1 MRESPPCV
9 WLAGIA
15 GTAYNGRC
23 ADAELEDFVV
33 PPTNV
38 AAYSNALV
46 VLGTAGVVVPM
57 VRRWGL
63 SPVLGYLGAG
73 AVLGPLGLGSIS
85 NAFPGLSWFT
95 ISDAQN
101 VAGIAEL
108 GIVFLLFLIGLEL
121 SFPRLSSMHRLVV
134 GLGGSQVLLTSALIA
149 GAAVAAGKN
158 PPEAIVLG
166 ASLSLS
172 STAIVLELLSNQERL
187 TTGVGRAS
195 FSILLAQDLAVIP
208 ILLFVSILA
217 ARSGGSVLAS
227 LASALLQAA
236 AAVIVIVIF
245 GRVLLRPL
253 FRLVATAGSSELFI
267 AAVLFVIVAAGVI
280 AGQSGLSMALGAFL
294 AGLLLAETEYRKA
307 IETTVAPFKGLL
319 LGIFF
324 FTVGMN
330 VDFRE
335 LLREPLWFLGGVV
348 SLIAVKSLLLI
359 GLGRLFRL
367 SWPVATETGL
377 LLGPGGEF
385 AFVGIG
391 MASATGLIEARLASF
406 TLAVTS
412 VTMALTPLL
421 SFAARS
427 LTARLTSGKAVDAEL
442 IARPAGGQQHAI
454 VVGYGRVGKVVC
466 ALLREHGISYIAADS
481 DALTVSRDRRD
492 GHDVYYG
499 DAADPRFLETCGL
512 AQAAGVIIT
521 IHSVSVIDEVVEH
534 VRAMRPDILIVSRA
548 RDADHARHLYS
559 LGATDAV
566 PETIEASLQLSEA
579 ALVGLGIAT
588 GRAIASIHEKRDE
601 IRRALQEAARRGRT
615 RRNSFGE
622 SQDPQEPGCGLAVVR
637 HAGDV
642 GGDASV
648 ALRPAGE
655 VKHDRQW
662 GRPRGCEPRRRTTH
676 VRQGAQ
682 EIGEPILYRGGT

>member
-1 MRESPPCV
+1 MGRGNRADRLQLANWLVESGDLV
-9 WLAGIA
+9 VSSANMAG
-15 GTAYNGRC
+15 YN
-23 ADAELEDFVV
+23 D
-33 PPTNV
+33 
-38 AAYSNALV
+38 ALV

-73 AVLGPLGLGSIS
+73 AILGPLGLGSIS
-85 NAFPGLSWFT
+85 NAFPALSWFT
-95 ISDAQN
+95 INDAQN

-108 GIVFLLFLIGLEL
+108 GIIFLLFLIGLEL
-121 SFPRLSSMHRLVV
+121 SFPRLSAMRRLVI

-149 GAAVAAGKN
+149 GAALAVGKN
-158 PPEAIVLG
+158 PSEAIVLG
-166 ASLSLS
+166 VSLSLS
-172 STAIVLELLSNQERL
+172 STAIVLELLSNQQRL
-187 TTGVGRAS
+187 TTSVGRAS
-195 FSILLAQDLAVIP
+195 FSVLLAQDLAVIP
-208 ILLFVSILA
+208 VLLFVSILA

-236 AAVIVIVIF
+236 VAVTVIVVF

-253 FRLVATAGSSELFI
+253 FRLVATARSSELFI

-280 AGQSGLSMALGAFL
+280 ADQAGLSMALGAFV

-307 IETTVAPFKGLL
+307 IEATMAPFKGLL
-319 LGIFF
+319 LGVFF

-330 VDFRE
+330 IDFRE
-335 LLREPLWFLGGVV
+335 LVREPLLLLGGVV
-348 SLIAVKSLLLI
+348 SLIALKSLLLI
-359 GLGRLFRL
+359 GLAKLFRL

-385 AFVGIG
+385 AFVSIG
-391 MASATGLIEARLASF
+391 TAAAAGLIEVPLARF

-421 SFAARS
+421 SICARQLAAQ
-427 LTARLTSGKAVDAEL
+427 LTAAKADDPELT
-442 IARPAGGQQHAI
+442 ARPAGGQKHAI

-466 ALLREHGISYIAADS
+466 ALLRQHGISYIAADS
-481 DALTVSRDRRD
+481 DALTVTRDRRE

-499 DAADPRFLETCGL
+499 NAADPRFLESCGL
-512 AQAAGVIIT
+512 ATAAGVIIT
-521 IHSVSVIDEVVEH
+521 IHSVGVIDDVVEH

-579 ALVGLGIAT
+579 ALVGLGVAT
-588 GRAIASIHEKRDE
+588 GLAIASIHEKRDE
-601 IRRALQEAARRGRT
+601 IRHALQQAAQDAGR
-615 RRNSFGE
+615 E
-622 SQDPQEPGCGLAVVR
+622 KI
-637 HAGDV
+637 H
-642 GGDASV
+642 SV
-648 ALRPAGE
+648 KA
-655 VKHDRQW
+655 KTD
-662 GRPRGCEPRRRTTH
+662 
-676 VRQGAQ
+676 GAA
-682 EIGEPILYRGGT
+682 

>member
-1 MRESPPCV
+1 MGRGNRADRLQLANWLVESGDLV
-9 WLAGIA
+9 VSSANMAG
-15 GTAYNGRC
+15 
-23 ADAELEDFVV
+23 
-33 PPTNV
+33 
-38 AAYSNALV
+38 YSDALV

-73 AVLGPLGLGSIS
+73 AILGPLGLGSIS
-85 NAFPGLSWFT
+85 NAFPALSWFT
-95 ISDAQN
+95 INDAQN

-108 GIVFLLFLIGLEL
+108 GIIFLLFLIGLEL
-121 SFPRLSSMHRLVV
+121 SFPRLSAMRRLVI

-149 GAAVAAGKN
+149 GAALAVGKN
-158 PPEAIVLG
+158 PSEAIVLG
-166 ASLSLS
+166 VSLSLS
-172 STAIVLELLSNQERL
+172 STAIVLELLSNQQRL
-187 TTGVGRAS
+187 TTSVGRAS
-195 FSILLAQDLAVIP
+195 FSVLLAQDLAVIP
-208 ILLFVSILA
+208 VLLFVSILA

-236 AAVIVIVIF
+236 VAVTVIVVF

-253 FRLVATAGSSELFI
+253 FRLVATARSSELFI

-280 AGQSGLSMALGAFL
+280 ADQAGLSMALGAFV

-307 IETTVAPFKGLL
+307 IEATMAPFKGLL
-319 LGIFF
+319 LGVFF

-330 VDFRE
+330 IDFRE
-335 LLREPLWFLGGVV
+335 LVREPLLLLGGVV
-348 SLIAVKSLLLI
+348 SLIALKSLLLI
-359 GLGRLFRL
+359 GLAKLFRL

-385 AFVGIG
+385 AFVSIG
-391 MASATGLIEARLASF
+391 TAAAAGLIEVPLARF

-421 SFAARS
+421 SICARQLAAQ
-427 LTARLTSGKAVDAEL
+427 LTAGKAVDPEL
-442 IARPAGGQQHAI
+442 TARPAGGQKHAI

-466 ALLREHGISYIAADS
+466 ALLRQHGISYIAADS
-481 DALTVSRDRRD
+481 DALTVTRDRRE

-499 DAADPRFLETCGL
+499 NAADPRFLESCGL
-512 AQAAGVIIT
+512 ATAAGVIIT
-521 IHSVSVIDEVVEH
+521 IHSVGVIDDVVEH

-579 ALVGLGIAT
+579 ALVGLGVAT
-588 GRAIASIHEKRDE
+588 GLAIASIHEKRDE
-601 IRRALQEAARRGRT
+601 IRHALQQAAQDAGR
-615 RRNSFGE
+615 E
-622 SQDPQEPGCGLAVVR
+622 KI
-637 HAGDV
+637 H
-642 GGDASV
+642 SV
-648 ALRPAGE
+648 KA
-655 VKHDRQW
+655 KTD
-662 GRPRGCEPRRRTTH
+662 
-676 VRQGAQ
+676 GAA
-682 EIGEPILYRGGT
+682 

>member
-1 MRESPPCV
+1 MVSTTTMP
-9 WLAGIA
+9 GY
-15 GTAYNGRC
+15 T
-23 ADAELEDFVV
+23 D
-33 PPTNV
+33 
-38 AAYSNALV
+38 ALV
-46 VLGTAGVVVPM
+46 VLGTAGVVVPV

-63 SPVLGYLGAG
+63 SPVLGYLAAG

-85 NAFPGLSWFT
+85 DAFPVLSWFT

-121 SFPRLSSMHRLVV
+121 SFHRLSTMRRLVI

-149 GAAVAAGKN
+149 GAAMVVGKS

-195 FSILLAQDLAVIP
+195 FSVLLAQDLAVIP

-217 ARSGGSVLAS
+217 SQSGQSVLAS
-227 LASALLQAA
+227 LATALLQAA
-236 AAVIVIVIF
+236 MALTIIVAF
-245 GRVLLRPL
+245 GRVLLRPM
-253 FRLVATAGSSELFI
+253 FRVVAMARSNELFI

-280 AGQSGLSMALGAFL
+280 ADRAGMSMALGAFV

-307 IETTVAPFKGLL
+307 IESTVAPFKGLL

-330 VDFRE
+330 IDFRD
-335 LLREPLWFLGGVV
+335 LVREPLWIAGGVV
-348 SLIAVKSLLLI
+348 GLIALKSLLLT

-367 SWPVATETGL
+367 SWPVAAETGL

-391 MASATGLIEARLASF
+391 MAAAAGLMEARLASF
-406 TLAVTS
+406 ALAVTS
-412 VTMALTPLL
+412 VTMALTPVL
-421 SFAARS
+421 SVGARH
-427 LTARLTSGKAVDAEL
+427 LAARLTSSKPVDAEL
-442 IARPAGGQQHAI
+442 MARPAGGQRHAI

-466 ALLREHGISYIAADS
+466 ALLRHHGIPYIAADS
-481 DALTVSRDRRD
+481 DALTVTHDRRAN
-492 GHDVYYG
+492 HDVYYG

-512 AQAAGVIIT
+512 AKAAGVIIT
-521 IHSVSVIDEVVEH
+521 IHSADVIDEVVEH
-534 VRAMRPDILIVSRA
+534 VRAIGPDILIVSRA
-548 RDADHARHLYS
+548 RDESHARHLYG

-579 ALVGLGIAT
+579 ALVGLGVAT
-588 GRAIASIHEKRDE
+588 GLAIASIHEKRDE
-601 IRRALQEAARRGRT
+601 IRHALQQAAQAAGRKKIHSIKAKSRKRRGT
-615 RRNSFGE
+615 
-622 SQDPQEPGCGLAVVR
+622 A
-637 HAGDV
+637 
-642 GGDASV
+642 
-648 ALRPAGE
+648 
-655 VKHDRQW
+655 
-662 GRPRGCEPRRRTTH
+662 
-676 VRQGAQ
+676 
-682 EIGEPILYRGGT
+682 